1 MKEIIDVNTGETAV
15 QRGEFVLRAMAI
27 GSCIVVAAYDS
38 KTKNAGMA
46 HIMLP
51 GCDPGQSCEKTKYA
65 TGGIEQMLNQM
76 LESGSVLDDI
86 EVCLVGAGNVLQKE
100 DDIICEDNIKSVTT
114 ILSEKR
120 IPVRAS
126 FLGGYERKSVFLDA
140 QNGCVSYSEGDGS
153 VRLLWRPPDEAGAC
167 QSLRID
173 APASE
178 VR

>member
-1 MKEIIDVNTGETAV
+1 MKEIVDVNTGETAV

-27 GSCIVVAAYDS
+27 GSCVVVAAYDS

-51 GCDPGQSCEKTKYA
+51 GCDPGQSCEETKYA

-126 FLGGYERKSVFLDA
+126 FLGGNKRKSISIDTET
-140 QNGCVSYSEGDGS
+140 GSISYTEGDDPEKP
-153 VRLLWRPPDEAGAC
+153 LWQPQEVVEIK
-167 QSLRID
+167 QSSKSGWAKD
-173 APASE
+173 AK
-178 VR
+178 